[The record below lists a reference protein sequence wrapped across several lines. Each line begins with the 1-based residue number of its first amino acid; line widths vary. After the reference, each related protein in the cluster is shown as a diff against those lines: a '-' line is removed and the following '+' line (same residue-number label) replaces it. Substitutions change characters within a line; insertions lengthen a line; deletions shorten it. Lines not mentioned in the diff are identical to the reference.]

1 MKSQHKLSFFMASY
15 LGNTNNGVLDI
26 FSQVKIMPYIQAP
39 KRDNGSDM
47 DHMGEINTL
56 KEKIISLEK
65 QISSKNREL
74 IAKDQVKLNSK
85 LGVQI

>member
-1 MKSQHKLSFFMASY
+1 MKPLSEND
-15 LGNTNNGVLDI
+15 LPV
-26 FSQVKIMPYIQAP
+26 QAP

-74 IAKDQVKLNSK
+74 IAKDQVKHFEREL
-85 LGVQI
+85 

>member
-1 MKSQHKLSFFMASY
+1 MVNVAT
-15 LGNTNNGVLDI
+15 LGGLDNNDLFNKNHI
-26 FSQVKIMPYIQAP
+26 FVQAP

-74 IAKDQVKLNSK
+74 IAKDQVKSSK
-85 LGVQI
+85 LKSGI

>member
-1 MKSQHKLSFFMASY
+1 
-15 LGNTNNGVLDI
+15 
-26 FSQVKIMPYIQAP
+26 
-39 KRDNGSDM
+39 M

-74 IAKDQVKLNSK
+74 IAKDQVNSFSAR
-85 LGVQI
+85 

>member
-1 MKSQHKLSFFMASY
+1 MKSQHKFLFFMASY
-15 LGNTNNGVLDI
+15 LGNTNNGVRI
-26 FSQVKIMPYIQAP
+26 FFSSENHALIQAP

>member
-1 MKSQHKLSFFMASY
+1 
-15 LGNTNNGVLDI
+15 
-26 FSQVKIMPYIQAP
+26 MPYIQAP

-74 IAKDQVKLNSK
+74 IAKDQVKLNLK

>member
-1 MKSQHKLSFFMASY
+1 MTKKK
-15 LGNTNNGVLDI
+15 T
-26 FSQVKIMPYIQAP
+26 IMPNIKTMKDEKITFFLQAP

-65 QISSKNREL
+65 QISAKNREL
-74 IAKDQVKLNSK
+74 IAKDQVDNM
-85 LGVQI
+85 II

>member
-1 MKSQHKLSFFMASY
+1 MGKNRRIDSK
-15 LGNTNNGVLDI
+15 
-26 FSQVKIMPYIQAP
+26 IQAP

-65 QISSKNREL
+65 QISAKNREL
-74 IAKDQVKLNSK
+74 IAKDQVEEISFDNMIL
-85 LGVQI
+85 

>member
-1 MKSQHKLSFFMASY
+1 
-15 LGNTNNGVLDI
+15 
-26 FSQVKIMPYIQAP
+26 
-39 KRDNGSDM
+39 M

-74 IAKDQVKLNSK
+74 IAKDQVKSSK
-85 LGVQI
+85 LKKRVIKFNP

>member
-1 MKSQHKLSFFMASY
+1 MAS
-15 LGNTNNGVLDI
+15 LKATEMMKPGSFPNDNHILV
-26 FSQVKIMPYIQAP
+26 QAP
-39 KRDNGSDM
+39 KRELGSDM

-74 IAKDQVKLNSK
+74 IAKDQVKHLLNK
-85 LGVQI
+85 FE